1 MKILVYGINYSPDLI
16 GIAKYTTEMCVYL
29 SKQGHDVRVVTA
41 PPYYPTWRIKRPH
54 KGFVYTRELQDGIK
68 VLRCP
73 LYVPSSPRALF
84 RILHHLS
91 FAIFSGPALIAE
103 ALRFRPD
110 IVLSVAPS
118 LMGTPAAVVAGKLS
132 GAGTWLHIQDFE
144 VDAAFSMNFL
154 SGNRFRRAA
163 LRLESMLLRAVDRV
177 SAISAKM
184 VDILQSK
191 GVPRGRIVEFRNW
204 VDISAV
210 TRMIDADAAEVM
222 RRSLLPAGASTIA
235 LYAGTMGMKQG
246 LDIVAE
252 AARALAGS
260 RPDILFLFCGSGVMK
275 EQLKQSTEGLPNV
288 KFLDLQP
295 VEVFSRLLTSTDIHL
310 LPQCLEIQDLA
321 LPSKLGGMLASGRPI
336 IAMAQEGT
344 QLASELANVSVV
356 IPPADVEALKSALVK
371 LADDPDLRNALGN
384 SGLQLAR
391 QRWDRDVVLSQ
402 LASKLQEFQLRHR
415 TRSKARQVAAPVRPI
430 QQIVQLEEELQFSE
444 EKQTHSL

>member
-16 GIAKYTTEMCVYL
+16 GIAKYTTEMCLYL
-29 SKQGHDVRVVTA
+29 SKKGHDVRVVTA
-41 PPYYPTWRIKRPH
+41 PPYYPAWRIRRPH
-54 KGFVYTRELQDGIK
+54 KGFVYTSELLDNVK

-73 LYVPSSPRALF
+73 LYVPNSPRALF

-91 FAIFSGPALIAE
+91 FALFSAPVLIAE

-110 IVLSVAPS
+110 IVLSIAPS

-144 VDAAFSMNFL
+144 VDAAFNMNFL
-154 SGNRFRRAA
+154 SGSRFRRAA
-163 LRLESMLLRAVDRV
+163 LWLESKLLRAVDGV
-177 SAISAKM
+177 SAISGKM

-191 GVPRGRIVEFRNW
+191 GVLRSSIAEFRNW
-204 VDISAV
+204 VDASAIP
-210 TRMIDADAAEVM
+210 TIDGNVASTL
-222 RRSLLPAGASTIA
+222 RSSLLPAHASIIA
-235 LYAGTMGMKQG
+235 MYAGSMGAKQG
-246 LDIVAE
+246 LGILTE
-252 AARALAGS
+252 AARTLADR

-275 EQLKQSTEGLPNV
+275 DRLKQSTEGLSNV

-295 VEVFSRLLTSTDIHL
+295 TEVFSRLLVATDIHL
-310 LPQCLEIQDLA
+310 LPQCHEIQDLA

-344 QLASELANVSVV
+344 QLASELANVSII

-371 LADDPDLRNALGN
+371 LADDPDLRHSLGN
-384 SGLQLAR
+384 KGLQLAR

-402 LASKLQEFQLRHR
+402 FESRLQEFHAKRQ
-415 TRSKARQVAAPVRPI
+415 TRSKARRTSESARPMHH
-430 QQIVQLEEELQFSE
+430 IVQLEEELQFSE
-444 EKQTHSL
+444 EKQTH